1 MYYMLFVQESKQQQ
15 KECVYFMLRVRERRD
30 ELQLK
35 ECVCYMPC
43 VRQRLQLKQCV
54 YFMLCVRES
63 RDELQLRDYEIHDGF
78 NFELDYKG
86 IGDLS

>member
-1 MYYMLFVQESKQQQ
+1 MP
-15 KECVYFMLRVRERRD
+15 CVRER
-30 ELQLK
+30 LQLK
-35 ECVCYMPC
+35 E
-43 VRQRLQLKQCV
+43 CV